1 MQIMESRSMYAL
13 AILGCIIIIVAVF
26 LILGLDKVIIKP
38 LIKNYATLDMHST
51 FYQSKLP
58 TLFTANISDLDSY
71 GK

>member
-38 LIKNYATLDMHST
+38 LIKNYATLDMHSILD
-51 FYQSKLP
+51 QSKLP

-71 GK
+71 WK

>member
-1 MQIMESRSMYAL
+1 MYVL

-38 LIKNYATLDMHST
+38 LIKSYAILDMHSTLDMHSILD
-51 FYQSKLP
+51 QSKSL
-58 TLFTANISDLDSY
+58 TLFATNTLDLDSS

>member
-1 MQIMESRSMYAL
+1 MYVI

-38 LIKNYATLDMHST
+38 LIKSYAILDMHSISD
-51 FYQSKLP
+51 QSKSL
-58 TLFTANISDLDSY
+58 TLFATNISDLDSY

>member
-26 LILGLDKVIIKP
+26 LILGLDKVIVKP
-38 LIKNYATLDMHST
+38 LIKNYAILGMHSILD
-51 FYQSKLP
+51 QSKLP
-58 TLFTANISDLDSY
+58 TLFTTNISDLDSY

>member
-26 LILGLDKVIIKP
+26 LILGLDKVIVKP
-38 LIKNYATLDMHST
+38 LIKSYAILDMHSILD
-51 FYQSKLP
+51 QSKLL
-58 TLFTANISDLDSY
+58 TLSITNISDLDSY

>member
-26 LILGLDKVIIKP
+26 LILELDKVIVKP
-38 LIKNYATLDMHST
+38 LIKSYAILGMHSILD
-51 FYQSKLP
+51 QSKLP